1 MEIKDINNIDYL
13 EYEPRMEPNEA
24 GKLNYKRTAIISL
37 AFFTVLM
44 AWAYFNFK
52 VPLLL
57 KDVLELPLGEEFIV
71 GAIMA
76 MDNIVAVILQPY
88 FGDLSDRS
96 KSRFGRRMP
105 FIIIG
110 TLTAAVFFAVIPWIR
125 VIAGLIIIILLFDIA
140 MSVYR
145 SASIAILPDY
155 TDGKV
160 YSKASALQQFIANMG
175 SLVGFLMPRF
185 FPDTYFGDIFA
196 FMTISIMMVLLLI
209 VQNIFIKETPT
220 GEGFLKI
227 SDKRLD
233 IDPITF
239 KPVELD
245 KDASLDKPVERKRF
259 SSYGEAFR
267 IMKKDN
273 DFAYLLGTVIFMY
286 LAFASVETFFSLFCQ
301 DYLGISEAQSST
313 LFLFYSGPMIAVAFL
328 VGLVGQSKRIG
339 RKNAVK
345 IFLTWLLISVLI
357 MSIIVVP
364 LYQNHNELL
373 MIIMLIMVAVPW
385 MGFIVNSFPI
395 LWQLAPE
402 GDVGIY
408 TGIYYTFN
416 QSAYALA
423 PILFGGLLSAFYIPL
438 PNGLNYIIM
447 FPFILICSVIAY
459 ILFFNVKGGE
469 APESTK

>member
-1 MEIKDINNIDYL
+1 MEKQENSKIDYL
-13 EYEPRMEPNEA
+13 QYEPRMEPNEP

-57 KDVLELPLGEEFIV
+57 KDVLELPVGEEFIV

-76 MDNIVAVILQPY
+76 LDNIVAVILQPY
-88 FGDLSDRS
+88 FGDLSDRT

-110 TLTAAVFFAVIPWIR
+110 TLASAVFFAIIPWVRI
-125 VIAGLIIIILLFDIA
+125 IAGMVIIILLFDIA
-140 MSVYR
+140 MSIYR

-155 TDGKV
+155 TDEKV
-160 YSKASALQQFIANMG
+160 FSKASALQQFIANMG
-175 SLVGFLMPRF
+175 SLVGFLMPKF
-185 FPDTYFGDIFA
+185 FPDSFFGDVFA
-196 FMTISIMMVLLLI
+196 FLTLSIMMILLLI

-220 GEGFLKI
+220 GEGFLEI
-227 SDKRLD
+227 TDKRLD

-239 KPVELD
+239 KPVEL
-245 KDASLDKPVERKRF
+245 KKGASLEKSVQRKRF
-259 SSYGEAFR
+259 SSYGEAFQ
-267 IMKKDN
+267 IMKKDKN
-273 DFAYLLGTVIFMY
+273 FAYFLGTVIFMY

-301 DYLGISEAQSST
+301 DYLGISEARSST
-313 LFLFYSGPMIAVAFL
+313 LFLFYSGPMIASAFF
-328 VGLVGQSKRIG
+328 VGLLGQSKRVG

-357 MSIIVVP
+357 MSILVVP
-364 LYQNHNELL
+364 LYKNHNELL
-373 MIIMLIMVAVPW
+373 MIIMLIMISVPW

-423 PILFGGLLSAFYIPL
+423 PVLFGGLLSAFYIPL

-447 FPFILICSVIAY
+447 FPFILICALIAY
-459 ILFFNVKGGE
+459 LLFFKVEGGE
-469 APESTK
+469 APE